1 MYLLAIILFI
11 IFIIIFSV
19 VMCIKLFSY
28 KSQIR
33 DITNQIREFKERKT
47 NKKINTEIA
56 DKDIEELAC
65 EVNEYLEL
73 YKRNEQ
79 EKIIFENT
87 LKQGIANMSHDLRTP
102 LTSIIGYL
110 KLLQNDEI
118 DKKEAL
124 DILKNKTNKLK
135 VLINDFFELASI
147 ENEDYE
153 LDMRKVNL
161 TNVVRD
167 EILSFYEAFKNK
179 GLEPKINISD
189 KSIFIMS
196 DKDRLE
202 RIIDNLFSNT
212 LKYAEKI
219 NSTSLKADAWHHRSD
234 SFSSIGALI
243 GIIGA
248 RGFPMLDPAIALVI
262 SIIIIKVSYDI
273 LKQSINQLMDTS
285 VGDNA
290 IKKMNAAIHSIDGVK
305 NIDNLKTRLHAN
317 KVYVDVEIS
326 VESDISVEEGHKIA
340 MNVHNIIEENKDVK
354 HCMVHV
360 NPFIEKKVL

>member
-212 LKYAEKI
+212 LKYAEKDIEI
-219 NSTSLKADAWHHRSD
+219 NLKEYNDKVILKISNICTSIDEKDVLHMFDRFYMADKVRKGQGTGLGL
-234 SFSSIGALI
+234 SIAKSLMEKMD
-243 GIIGA
+243 GIITSKFEQN
-248 RGFPMLDPAIALVI
+248 RV
-262 SIIIIKVSYDI
+262 SIICQWKYIK
-273 LKQSINQLMDTS
+273 
-285 VGDNA
+285 
-290 IKKMNAAIHSIDGVK
+290 
-305 NIDNLKTRLHAN
+305 
-317 KVYVDVEIS
+317 
-326 VESDISVEEGHKIA
+326 
-340 MNVHNIIEENKDVK
+340 
-354 HCMVHV
+354 
-360 NPFIEKKVL
+360 

>member
-212 LKYAEKI
+212 LKYAEKDIEI
-219 NSTSLKADAWHHRSD
+219 NLKEYNDKVILKISNICTSIDEKDVLQMFDRFYMADKVRKGQGTGLGL
-234 SFSSIGALI
+234 SIAKSLMEKMD
-243 GIIGA
+243 GIITSKFEQN
-248 RGFPMLDPAIALVI
+248 RV
-262 SIIIIKVSYDI
+262 SIICQWKYIK
-273 LKQSINQLMDTS
+273 
-285 VGDNA
+285 
-290 IKKMNAAIHSIDGVK
+290 
-305 NIDNLKTRLHAN
+305 
-317 KVYVDVEIS
+317 
-326 VESDISVEEGHKIA
+326 
-340 MNVHNIIEENKDVK
+340 
-354 HCMVHV
+354 
-360 NPFIEKKVL
+360 

>member
-28 KSQIR
+28 KRQIR

-47 NKKINTEIA
+47 NKKINTEIT

-124 DILKNKTNKLK
+124 YILKNKTNKLN

-167 EILSFYEAFKNK
+167 EILSFYEAFQNK
-179 GLEPKINISD
+179 GLEPKINILD

-196 DKDRLE
+196 DKDSLE
-202 RIIDNLFSNT
+202 RIIDNLLSNT
-212 LKYAEKI
+212 LKYAEKDIEI
-219 NSTSLKADAWHHRSD
+219 NLKEYNDKVILKISNICTSIDEKDVLHMFDRFYMADRVRKGQGTGLGL
-234 SFSSIGALI
+234 SIVKSLMEKMD
-243 GIIGA
+243 GIITSKFEQN
-248 RGFPMLDPAIALVI
+248 RV
-262 SIIIIKVSYDI
+262 SIICEWKYIK
-273 LKQSINQLMDTS
+273 
-285 VGDNA
+285 
-290 IKKMNAAIHSIDGVK
+290 
-305 NIDNLKTRLHAN
+305 
-317 KVYVDVEIS
+317 
-326 VESDISVEEGHKIA
+326 
-340 MNVHNIIEENKDVK
+340 
-354 HCMVHV
+354 
-360 NPFIEKKVL
+360 

>member
-212 LKYAEKI
+212 LKYAEKDIEI
-219 NSTSLKADAWHHRSD
+219 NLKEYNDKVILKISNICTRIDEKDVLQMFDRFYMADKVRKGQGTGLGLSIAKSLMEKMD
-234 SFSSIGALI
+234 
-243 GIIGA
+243 GIITSKFEQN
-248 RGFPMLDPAIALVI
+248 RV
-262 SIIIIKVSYDI
+262 SIICQWKYIK
-273 LKQSINQLMDTS
+273 
-285 VGDNA
+285 
-290 IKKMNAAIHSIDGVK
+290 
-305 NIDNLKTRLHAN
+305 
-317 KVYVDVEIS
+317 
-326 VESDISVEEGHKIA
+326 
-340 MNVHNIIEENKDVK
+340 
-354 HCMVHV
+354 
-360 NPFIEKKVL
+360 